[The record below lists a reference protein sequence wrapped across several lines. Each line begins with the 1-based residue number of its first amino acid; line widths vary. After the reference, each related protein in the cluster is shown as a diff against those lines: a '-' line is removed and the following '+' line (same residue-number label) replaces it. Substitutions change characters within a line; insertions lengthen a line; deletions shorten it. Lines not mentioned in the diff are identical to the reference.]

1 MLQTIRERAQGWFAW
16 VIVILISVPFA
27 LWGIQSYL
35 GGGSA
40 NIKASVNDRDIS
52 EQEFDN
58 SYRQFREE
66 LRQRL
71 GKDYRPDQLDDKLVR
86 KEALQS
92 IIRNELI
99 DQLATK
105 LGMRTSDDML
115 RELIKSAP
123 AFQVGGRFNQ
133 AVYENAARRQGL
145 TTEGYEL
152 QLRHSLAANQLMRAI
167 GGSEIITSAEM
178 AERTRLVDQQRQAK
192 YLIIPLSKFL
202 ASAEIKPE
210 EIESYYNGNRE
221 NFMSPERV
229 KLEYL
234 ELDIK
239 NLADTVKVD
248 DAELL
253 GYYEQHKSD
262 YLLSPER
269 RRASHIL
276 ITVKDPSNKAELEKA
291 RAEAEDALRRVRAGA
306 DFAKVAKEMSQDPGS
321 ASKGGDL
328 GFFSKG
334 MMDPAFE
341 TAAFKLKKG
350 EISGLVQ
357 SSFGFHI
364 IKLTDIQPAKGKTFE
379 QARPELVDAYRKEE
393 AERKF
398 YEYAERLG
406 DLTYEDPSSLEPAA
420 DALGLKIRQS
430 AWVGRDGGDG
440 ILADTRVMAAAFSD
454 DVLEQRQNSE
464 LLELDSEHVLVLRVV
479 DHEES
484 SVRPLEKVRNDIEAV
499 LKNRAAAGLA
509 EQTGKEMLVSLAG
522 GATLDKLAAER
533 GVKIHQ
539 AGSIGRNAQDVPSA
553 ILGNLFIMPH
563 PQGDAPV
570 YDGIALQNGDYAVI
584 ALSKV
589 IDGTID
595 SLQPEEV
602 KAAKESMRRALGQS
616 DFDHMIANMRD
627 NSKIVIPEEQK

>member
-1 MLQTIRERAQGWFAW
+1 MLQTIRERAQGWIAW

-40 NIKASVNDRDIS
+40 SIKASVNDREIS
-52 EQEFDN
+52 EREFDT
-58 SYRQFREE
+58 SYRQYSEE

-71 GKDYRPDQLDDKLVR
+71 GKDYRPDLVDDKLVR
-86 KEALQS
+86 KEVLQS

-99 DQLATK
+99 DQLATQ
-105 LGMRTSDDML
+105 LGMRTSDEML
-115 RELIKSAP
+115 RELIKSVP

-145 TTEGYEL
+145 TADGYEL
-152 QLRHSLAANQLMRAI
+152 EMRRLLAANQLMRAVS
-167 GGSEIITSAEM
+167 GSEIVTQTELL
-178 AERTRLVDQQRQAK
+178 ERTHLVDQHRQAQ
-192 YLIIPLSKFL
+192 YLIIPLNMFF

-210 EIESYYNGNRE
+210 EIESYYNGNKQA
-221 NFMSPERV
+221 FMSPERV

-262 YLLSPER
+262 YLSPER

-276 ITVKDPSNKAELEKA
+276 ITVEDPSNQAELDKA
-291 RAEAEDALRRVRAGA
+291 RATAEEALQRVRAGE
-306 DFAKVAKEMSQDPGS
+306 DFAKAAKELSQDPGS
-321 ASKGGDL
+321 AQKGGDL

-341 TAAFKLKKG
+341 QAAFKLKKG
-350 EISGLVQ
+350 EISDLVQ
-357 SSFGFHI
+357 SAFGFHI
-364 IKLTDIQPAKGKTFE
+364 IKLTDIQAPKGKSFE
-379 QARPELVDAYRKEE
+379 QARPELVEAYRKEE

-420 DALGLKIRQS
+420 DALGLKIKQS
-430 AWVGRDGGDG
+430 DWMGRDGGVG
-440 ILADTRVMAAAFSD
+440 VLADARVMAAVFSD

-464 LLELDSEHVLVLRVV
+464 LLELDSEHVLVLRVI

-484 SVRPLEKVRNDIEAV
+484 SVQPLEKVHNDIEAV
-499 LKNRAAAGLA
+499 LKNRAAARLA
-509 EQTGKEMLVSLAG
+509 EQKGKEMLDSLAA
-522 GATLDKLAAER
+522 GATLNKLAQAK
-533 GVKIHQ
+533 GVKLSQ
-539 AGSIGRNAQDVPSA
+539 AGSVGRAAKDMPGA
-553 ILGNLFIMPH
+553 ILDTLFTMPH
-563 PQGDAPV
+563 PQGDVPV
-570 YDGIALQNGDYAVI
+570 YDGTALHNGDYAVI

-589 IDGTID
+589 IDGSFD
-595 SLQPEEV
+595 SLKPEGV
-602 KAAKESMRRALGQS
+602 KGITESMRRALGQS
-616 DFDHMIANMRD
+616 NFDHVVANMRD
-627 NSKIVIPEEQK
+627 KSKIIIPEEPK

>member
-1 MLQTIRERAQGWFAW
+1 MLQTIRERAQGWIAW

-40 NIKASVNDRDIS
+40 SIKASVNDREIS
-52 EQEFDN
+52 EREFDT
-58 SYRQFREE
+58 SYRQSTEE

-71 GKDYRPDQLDDKLVR
+71 GKDYRPDLVDDKLVR
-86 KEALQS
+86 KEVLQS

-99 DQLATK
+99 NQLAK
-105 LGMRTSDDML
+105 QLGMRTSDEML
-115 RELIKSAP
+115 RELIKSVP
-123 AFQVGGRFNQ
+123 AFQVGGKFNQ
-133 AVYENAARRQGL
+133 SAYENAARRQGL
-145 TTEGYEL
+145 TADGYEL
-152 QLRHSLAANQLMRAI
+152 QLRRMLAADQLMRAVSD
-167 GGSEIITSAEM
+167 SEIVTKPEFLA
-178 AERTRLVDQQRQAK
+178 RTRLVDQRRQSQ
-192 YLIIPLSKFL
+192 YLIVPLNKFL

-210 EIESYYNGNRE
+210 EIESYYNGNKQA
-221 NFMSPERV
+221 FMSPERV

-234 ELDIK
+234 ELDIN
-239 NLADTVKVD
+239 NLANTVKVD
-248 DAELL
+248 NAELL

-262 YLLSPER
+262 YLSPER

-276 ITVKDPSNKAELEKA
+276 ITVEDPSNQAEVDKA
-291 RAEAEDALRRVRAGA
+291 RATAEEALQRVRAGE
-306 DFAKVAKEMSQDPGS
+306 DFAKVAKEFSQDPGS
-321 ASKGGDL
+321 AKKGGDL

-341 TAAFKLKKG
+341 QAAFKLKKA

-357 SSFGFHI
+357 SAFGFHI
-364 IKLTDIQPAKGKTFE
+364 IKLTDIQAPKGKSFE

-420 DALGLKIRQS
+420 DALGLKIKQS
-430 AWVGRDGGDG
+430 DWVGRDGGDG
-440 ILADTRVMAAAFSD
+440 ILADARVMAAAFSD

-464 LLELDSEHVLVLRVV
+464 LLELDSEHVLVLRVA

-484 SVRPLEKVRNDIEAV
+484 SVKPLEKVRNDIEAV
-499 LKNRAAAGLA
+499 LKNRAAASLA
-509 EQTGKEMLVSLAG
+509 EQTGKDMLASLAA
-522 GATLDKLAAER
+522 GASMDKLALEQ

-539 AGSIGRNAQDVPSA
+539 AGSVGRAAKDMPGA
-553 ILGNLFIMPH
+553 ILETLFTMPH
-563 PQGDAPV
+563 PQGDVPV
-570 YDGIALQNGDYAVI
+570 YDGTALHNGDYAVI

-589 IDGTID
+589 IDGSID
-595 SLQPEEV
+595 SLKPEEV
-602 KAAKESMRRALGQS
+602 KGVKASMRRALGQS
-616 DFDHMIANMRD
+616 NFDHIVANMRD
-627 NSKIVIPEEQK
+627 NSEIVIPEGQK